1 VGVTTI
7 DHPTGRSVTS
17 PPAGH
22 VIDIDPD
29 LLRRAAG
36 ASLHAAEQAAVH
48 MAGEMACLDA
58 SGVPALLET
67 LTPHGPWAWAIMPAI
82 REDGGVQI
90 PIATTLEQ
98 IAEWYRFTRTRSN
111 VLGFEPLVEVRG
123 SWYTFQEGMSIGW
136 VPATAQRGETET
148 IALFP
153 VTTSTGITGEL
164 AWWRMDR
171 AALDPSAADAP
182 VLSELEQRRDL
193 LARHDRLLAAF
204 GAADIDGILAVTSEK
219 VQSAVRDYVDD
230 TGTLVGLDGPAEHRQ
245 HYGALFE
252 RYAVERV
259 DLLAR
264 VVQPWYV
271 FAETRWTVRPRTG
284 DAAGSPIAF
293 HTAEFLIPAAD
304 GRFIARV
311 GHGTDPAT
319 IGEVAGE
326 EPGTRQ

>member
-1 VGVTTI
+1 
-7 DHPTGRSVTS
+7 
-17 PPAGH
+17 
-22 VIDIDPD
+22 
-29 LLRRAAG
+29 
-36 ASLHAAEQAAVH
+36 
-48 MAGEMACLDA
+48 
-58 SGVPALLET
+58 
-67 LTPHGPWAWAIMPAI
+67 MPEI

-98 IAEWYRFTRTRSN
+98 IADWYRLTRTRSN

-171 AALDPSAADAP
+171 AALGPSVDVGPEAP
-182 VLSELEQRRDL
+182 ALTELALRREL
-193 LARHDRLLAAF
+193 LARHDRLLDAF
-204 GAADIDGILAVTSEK
+204 GAADVDGILAACSEK

-230 TGTLVGLDGPAEHRQ
+230 TGTLVGLHGPAEHRR
-245 HYGALFE
+245 HYAALFE
-252 RYAVERV
+252 RYEVERV

-271 FAETRWTVRPRTG
+271 FAETRWTVRPRTAG
-284 DAAGSPIAF
+284 GAGSSIAF

-311 GHGTDPAT
+311 GHGTDPAVM
-319 IGEVAGE
+319 IS
-326 EPGTRQ
+326 R